1 LFIVTTNA
9 EADDRPGTAALRLR
23 ALAHPVRWKMIDVVT
38 SEGSATATRC
48 AEVTGESVASCSYH
62 LGILGKYGYLEQVQG
77 STGRE
82 KPWQATS
89 ALQGDMSPAPED
101 AEAGLAAEA
110 AAVAFIEH
118 ETERTKIRLRRSHL
132 EPPEWRATNLVGAS
146 TMYVTASELSEIK
159 AELVAL
165 MCRYVDRDADQ
176 AVRPADARLAR
187 VFITAG
193 VDPTRMPA
201 DDGGKASRS

>member
-1 LFIVTTNA
+1 LLIVTGNEEA
-9 EADDRPGTAALRLR
+9 EKPPAAALRLR

-62 LGILGKYGYLEQVQG
+62 LGILGKYGYLEHVPG

-89 ALQGDMSPAPED
+89 DLQGDLSPAAED
-101 AEAGLAAEA
+101 VEAGLAAEA
-110 AAVAFIEH
+110 AAFAFIEH
-118 ETERTKIRLRRSHL
+118 EMERTKSRVRRADL
-132 EPPEWRATNLVGAS
+132 EPSQWRETNLVGGS

-159 AELVAL
+159 ADLLAV
-165 MCRYVDRDADQ
+165 MCRYSDRDSDRGL
-176 AVRPADARLAR
+176 RPAGARVAR
-187 VFITAG
+187 VFISAG
-193 VDPTRMPA
+193 VEPTSVKPA
-201 DDGGKASRS
+201 KEDGQG